1 VKTLAKPT
9 AVVVFFFVVGL
20 LAAAVPLT
28 AAKVN
33 IKFASQAPEN
43 SPWHA
48 MFKELGAGWEEVTD
62 GRVSLTIYPGGVSGD
77 ESDIIRK
84 MRIGQLHAAALTSS
98 GLTDIDESFSVFG
111 IPLFFDSWD
120 ELNYVLE
127 DIGPGLQDSLEENGY
142 VFMTWG
148 HIGWVHFFTKEPVA
162 RLDDLRKLKIFT
174 WAGDDRMVQWW
185 HANGFRPVPLAL
197 PDAMQGLTTGLI
209 DTMISPPLA
218 ALSLQWYKETPY
230 MIDIG
235 LVPMVG
241 ALVMTRRAWNK
252 IDEADRPKL
261 LAVAKEVGQKL
272 MRRIPGMDKFAVDTM
287 KRAGLEVLEIRE
299 SEHSAEW
306 LNEAKLFADQMR
318 GEMVPEE
325 IFDRARSARDEF
337 RSKAEAT
344 VGAGDSSP

>member
-1 VKTLAKPT
+1 MTKSRT
-9 AVVVFFFVVGL
+9 ALLCIFLSLGL
-20 LAAAVPLT
+20 LSMVASSPLAAA
-28 AAKVN
+28 KIN
-33 IKFASQAPEN
+33 IKFASQAPEA
-43 SPWHA
+43 SPWHV
-48 MFKELGAGWEEVTD
+48 MFKEIDKAWQEVTD
-62 GRVSLTIYPGGVSGD
+62 GRVSMTIYPGGVSGD

-98 GLTDIDESFSVFG
+98 GLTDIDEKFSVFG

-120 ELNYVLE
+120 ELNYVLA
-127 DIGPGLQDSLEENGY
+127 DIGPGLQASLEEKGF

-185 HANGFRPVPLAL
+185 HSNGFRPVPLAL

-218 ALSLQWYKETPY
+218 ALSLQWFKETPY

-241 ALVMTRRAWNK
+241 ALVMSRRTWNK
-252 IDEADRPKL
+252 IDAADRPKL
-261 LAVAKEVGQKL
+261 LEAAARVGEKL
-272 MRRIPGMDKFAVDTM
+272 MKRIPGMDNFAVETM
-287 KRAGLEVLEIRE
+287 KRQGLEVLEIKN

-306 LNEAKLFADQMR
+306 LAEAEAFADQMR
-318 GEMVPEE
+318 GEMVPTA
-325 IFDRARSARDEF
+325 IFDQALKARDEF
-337 RSKAEAT
+337 RRQSVDKASEE
-344 VGAGDSSP
+344 SSP

>member
-1 VKTLAKPT
+1 MKLEKLLAGLASA
-9 AVVVFFFVVGL
+9 AVAIVVF
-20 LAAAVPLT
+20 ASPPLE

-43 SPWHA
+43 SPFHV
-48 MFKELGAGWEEVTD
+48 MFKELDAAWREVTD
-62 GRVSLTIYPGGVSGD
+62 GRVSMTIYPGGVSGD

-98 GLTDIDESFSVFG
+98 GLTDIDDSFNVFG
-111 IPLFFDSWD
+111 IPFFFDSWE
-120 ELNYVLE
+120 ELNYVLA

-148 HIGWVHFFTKEPVA
+148 HVGWVHFFTNTPVA

-174 WAGDDRMVQWW
+174 WAGDDSMVQWW
-185 HANGFRPVPLAL
+185 HSNGFRPVPLAL
-197 PDAMQGLTTGLI
+197 PSAMQGLTTGLI
-209 DTMISPPLA
+209 DTMISPPLM

-241 ALVMTRRAWNK
+241 ALVVTKRMWER

-261 LAVAKEVGQKL
+261 LAAADRIGAKL
-272 MRRIPGMDKFAVDTM
+272 MEQIPRMDNFALEMM
-287 KRAGLEVLEIRE
+287 KRQGLEVLEIRE
-299 SEHSAEW
+299 GEHAAEW
-306 LNEAKLFADQMR
+306 IAEATKFADQMR
-318 GEMVPEE
+318 GDMVPSE
-325 IFDRARSARDEF
+325 IFDLAKRSRDEF
-337 RSKAEAT
+337 RSQAA
-344 VGAGDSSP
+344 SSGEESP